1 MDRLARLREIVRG
14 SVPRPHVPHVRE
26 LTYEPVGADGL
37 PLATPG
43 PPVPALS
50 GARAIDTPL
59 GPSVVVEHCYPGD
72 AAYGGLARVEHF
84 DLVDAD
90 ALALLTGTSRRR
102 PVAAGAPVRPVF
114 FDIETTG
121 LSGGAGTVAF
131 LVGMGAFDEG
141 GFRTTQFFLNGF
153 AGERA
158 LLAAVAAFM
167 KDRPLLVTYNGRSF
181 DVPVMETRW
190 SFHRLPPAFDE
201 VAHVDM
207 LPPARRLWKAAAEG
221 DRSCRLVALE
231 DALFGMARVGD
242 VPGWEIPQRYFEFVR
257 SGDPAPLEPVLQH
270 NRLDLLSLAALT
282 ARAQRLVREGPD
294 AAVDHHER
302 LALGRLYER
311 AGRIDEAERCY
322 HVTATHRL
330 VERVVAEEAWHRLAK
345 LLRRQRRFEEAA
357 LAWRELLSL
366 GRRGSMAAREAVHAL
381 AVHHEHRIGDLARAR
396 ALALRALAS
405 EVDSRRRDAVRHRLA
420 RLDRK
425 LACQPATIPLAAPLL
440 KHDD

>member
-1 MDRLARLREIVRG
+1 MDRLARLREIIRG
-14 SVPRPHVPHVRE
+14 SGPRPHVPEVRE

-37 PLATPG
+37 PLGTPDA
-43 PPVPALS
+43 PVPKLA

-59 GPSVVVEHCYPGD
+59 GPSVVVEQCFPGD
-72 AAYGGLARVEHF
+72 ALYGGLARVDEF
-84 DLVDAD
+84 NLVDAD
-90 ALALLTGTSRRR
+90 ALEMLTGASRQRGG
-102 PVAAGAPVRPVF
+102 AASVPARPVF
-114 FDIETTG
+114 LDIETTG

-131 LVGMGAFDEG
+131 LVGLGAFDESD
-141 GFRTTQFFLNGF
+141 FRTTQFFLNGF

-158 LLAAVAAFM
+158 LLAAVTAFM
-167 KDRPLLVTYNGRSF
+167 KDRPLLITYNGRSF

-190 SFHRLPPAFDE
+190 SFHRLPLPFE
-201 VAHVDM
+201 GVAHVDM
-207 LPPARRLWKAAAEG
+207 LPPARRLWRAGAEG

-257 SGDPAPLEPVLQH
+257 SGDPAPLEPVLHH

-294 AAVDHHER
+294 AARDHHER

-311 AGRIDEAERCY
+311 AGRLDEAERCY
-322 HVTATHRL
+322 HQTATHL
-330 VERVVAEEAWHRLAK
+330 FVERVVAEEAWHRLAR

-357 LAWRELLSL
+357 SAWRELLGL
-366 GRRGSMAAREAVHAL
+366 GRRGSLAAREAVHAL
-381 AVHHEHRIGDLARAR
+381 AVHHEHRHRDLSRAR
-396 ALALRALAS
+396 ALALRALAA
-405 EVDSRRRDAVRHRLA
+405 EADPRRRDAARHRLA

-425 LACQPATIPLAAPLL
+425 LACQSTMVPQAAPLL
-440 KHDD
+440 AHDD